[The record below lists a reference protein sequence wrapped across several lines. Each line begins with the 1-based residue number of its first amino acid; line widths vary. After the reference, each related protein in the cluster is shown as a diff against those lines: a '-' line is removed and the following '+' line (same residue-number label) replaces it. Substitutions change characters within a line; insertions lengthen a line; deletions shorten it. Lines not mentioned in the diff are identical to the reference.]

1 MLRAFP
7 LLILPLALYNAA
19 MFGIVGVS
27 GPRWLATEL
36 WSVTLWSG
44 AVYALTFGTLLILL
58 ALLLLAIDILKAG
71 RPVPMRAREHLFPV
85 LVFFIYVAEF
95 ILIERAGTETF
106 LIIGA
111 IALVDVIIVTAVAIR
126 VSPRDT
132 TIGLG

>member
-27 GPRWLATEL
+27 GPRWLATEI
-36 WSVTLWSG
+36 WSITLWSG
-44 AVYALTFGTLLILL
+44 AAYALTFGTVLVLF

-71 RPVPMRAREHLFPV
+71 RPIPMRAQDHLLPV
-85 LVFFIYVAEF
+85 LVFLIYVAEF
-95 ILIERAGTETF
+95 VLIERAGTETF
-106 LIIGA
+106 LVLGA
-111 IALVDVIIVTAVAIR
+111 IALVDVIAVTAVALR

>member
-7 LLILPLALYNAA
+7 LLIIPLALYNAA

-44 AVYALTFGTLLILL
+44 SVYTMTFGTLLIIL
-58 ALLLLAIDILKAG
+58 ALLLLGIDILKAG
-71 RPVPMRAREHLFPV
+71 RPVAIRAQDHLMPV
-85 LVFFIYVAEF
+85 LVFLIYVAEF
-95 ILIERAGTETF
+95 VMIERAGTETF
-106 LIIGA
+106 FILGA
-111 IALVDVIIVTAVAIR
+111 IALIDVITVTAVALR